1 MRFLLLVGISLISF
15 NAYAICP
22 AAPVGTASDPVLQLR
37 LNADSKAGLGAA
49 NFLTSTEEG
58 ALVWDDAANA
68 IAYCDG
74 TNWIT
79 LGAIGGS
86 DDLGNHTATQTLAMG
101 ANDITG
107 TGTYTAGTLASTA
120 ATGLL
125 WENGVNSLTYNDG
138 GGNVQMRMG
147 HDFTT
152 GDERFTHG
160 GGAVVMTS
168 NIDAVANTA
177 LTFKVSSNPG
187 AGNDQ
192 PVTWGSSLV
201 VTPSDVTFGGTSL
214 LPIAET
220 DPQVGTL
227 TNTNFCTT
235 DGTAVNCTTAPSA
248 LDAATV
254 DGIDSASFIR
264 ADANDTV
271 AGHTEWQDNMDVR
284 LGTDADF
291 RMDFNGADTVMR
303 SYTHGARVI
312 VQGEDAAGTNR
323 NLFIADPDNNVALYY
338 AGAKKFETAN
348 TGVTVAGR
356 ISGLTDPTGN
366 QDAATKAYVDT
377 AAANA
382 DTVDSLHA
390 ASFIRA
396 DANDNITGHT
406 EWQDSY
412 EVRLGNNADFR
423 IRHDGTNHV
432 IRGYTHGV
440 PIYITAED
448 GGGTDRTMILADPDN
463 NTRLY
468 YNGTEKFR
476 TTSDGVR
483 VVGVIKNLTDP
494 TSNQHAATK
503 KYVDDRTGGGGISS
517 WVNFNGQGT
526 VSVRGSHN
534 VSSVTDLGVGYYRVN
549 FSTAMSN
556 TDYAIFIYHGNAL
569 TAADERSNPYL
580 HAKTTTGVT
589 IYTTNVHGHTGDW
602 DDISVRTRGGT

>member
-74 TNWIT
+74 TNRIT

-264 ADANDTV
+264 ADAND
-271 AGHTEWQDNMDVR
+271 
-284 LGTDADF
+284 
-291 RMDFNGADTVMR
+291 
-303 SYTHGARVI
+303 
-312 VQGEDAAGTNR
+312 
-323 NLFIADPDNNVALYY
+323 
-338 AGAKKFETAN
+338 
-348 TGVTVAGR
+348 
-356 ISGLTDPTGN
+356 
-366 QDAATKAYVDT
+366 
-377 AAANA
+377 
-382 DTVDSLHA
+382 
-390 ASFIRA
+390 
-396 DANDNITGHT
+396 NITGHT

-412 EVRLGNNADFR
+412 EVRLGNDADFR
-423 IRHDGTNHV
+423 IRHDGTSHV

-448 GGGTDRTMILADPDN
+448 GSGTDRTMILADPDN

-589 IYTTNVHGHTGDW
+589 IYTTNVHGNVGDW
-602 DDISVRTRGGT
+602 DDISVMTLGGT